1 MTGATAILAGLSAT
15 SHGHGRVYLIIEV
28 TVIAVLLQSGTE
40 PRKQYH
46 FMSTDILLKQS
57 IDAEKENY
65 PSGINDGEVFE
76 IFCADNILKNFDLSF
91 DQVTNGII
99 DGPHDGGID
108 GVYVF
113 VNKQLI
119 EEDTD
124 LSAFKNPV
132 DIEVIIIQSK
142 HQDSFKE
149 AAVDKLSSSLPML
162 FDLAKPT
169 ASLMETYNKFV
180 IEAFGRYRDVI
191 GKLSKQFPTIRVEI
205 FYCSKGDVPTPE

>member
-1 MTGATAILAGLSAT
+1 
-15 SHGHGRVYLIIEV
+15 
-28 TVIAVLLQSGTE
+28 
-40 PRKQYH
+40 
-46 FMSTDILLKQS
+46 MSTNILLKQS

-65 PSGINDGEVFE
+65 PSGLSDGDVFE
-76 IFCADNILKNFDLSF
+76 IFCSDNILKNFDLSF

-99 DGPHDGGID
+99 DGAHDGGID
-108 GVYVF
+108 GAYVF

-124 LSAFKNPV
+124 LSAFKSPV

-142 HQDSFKE
+142 HQESFKE

-162 FDLAKPT
+162 FDLARPT
-169 ASLMETYNKFV
+169 ASLSDAYNKAV
-180 IEAFGRYRDVI
+180 IEAFSRYRDAI

-205 FYCSKGDVPTPE
+205 FYCSKGDAPNAGIIAKADALKASLSKLVNGAVELSFLGPKSSTIWRGNNVAM